1 MTQTIVIVGGVAGGA
16 SAAARARRLSESA
29 NIIVFERDSF
39 ISFANCGLP
48 YHIGGTIEDR
58 DKLLVQT
65 PQSMK
70 ARFNLDI
77 RIETEVL
84 SIQPNDM
91 TVTVR
96 ERHSKKEYTQA
107 YDQLIL
113 SPGARAFVPPFP
125 GADHPLV
132 FTLRNIPDMDK
143 IILKI
148 AHDLP
153 KTATVLGGGF
163 IGLEMAEALVQR
175 GIKTTLVEL
184 SNQVMAPVDPEMATP
199 LHQEMRAHGVNLLLG
214 VGVTAIADADQ
225 GARLQLSNG
234 GHIDTDMVVMAI
246 GVRPETSLAQ
256 AAGITL
262 GARGGILVDDQ
273 MRTSA
278 PNIYAVGDAIEVKD
292 LVSGE
297 AALVPLAGPANRQ
310 GRIAADV
317 IFGRNSRYQDTQGT
331 AICKVFDQTV
341 AVTGLN
347 EKRLKQLGR
356 KFEMVYAHAAD
367 HANYYPG
374 AEQISLKLLFDPSS
388 GVILGAQAL
397 GKQGVD
403 KRIDVIATMIRASMT
418 VYDMASAELSYAP
431 PYGSAKDIINQAGFI
446 ASNVM
451 EGEHLIC
458 QPQQAL
464 DCADDPLLVD
474 VREPSEIG
482 RMGTIDN
489 AINIPLPTLRDQL
502 AQLPKDRPILVF
514 CAVGLRGYVA
524 FRILS
529 QLGYQV
535 RNLTGGYTSY
545 LMVDRIGR

>member
-16 SAAARARRLSESA
+16 SAAARARRLSETA
-29 NIIVFERDSF
+29 DIILFERDSF

-65 PQSMK
+65 PQTMK
-70 ARFNLDI
+70 ARFNLDV

-84 SIQPNDM
+84 SIDTVAK

-96 ERHSKKEYTQA
+96 ERQSNREYSQH
-107 YDQLIL
+107 YDQLVL

-132 FTLRNIPDMDK
+132 YTLRNIPDMDK
-143 IILKI
+143 IIQKI
-148 AHDLP
+148 DNDLP
-153 KTATVLGGGF
+153 KTAAVLGGGF
-163 IGLEMAEALVQR
+163 IGLEMAEALAQR
-175 GIKTTLVEL
+175 GIKTTMIEL
-184 SNQVMAPVDPEMATP
+184 SNQVMAPVDAEMATP
-199 LHQEMRAHGVNLLLG
+199 LHQEIRAHGVTLTLG
-214 VGVTAIADADQ
+214 AGVTAIASKDA
-225 GARLQLSNG
+225 GVTLSLSNNS
-234 GHIDTDMVVMAI
+234 HIDVDMVVMAI
-246 GVRPETSLAQ
+246 GVRPETSLAS
-256 AAGITL
+256 AAGIAL
-262 GARGGILVDDQ
+262 GSRGGILVDDQ
-273 MRTSA
+273 MRTSE
-278 PNIYAVGDAIEVKD
+278 PDVYAVGDAIEVKD

-297 AALVPLAGPANRQ
+297 PALVPLAGPANRQ

-317 IFGRNSRYQDTQGT
+317 IFGRDSRYQDTQGT

-347 EKRLKQLGR
+347 EKRLKQLGLR
-356 KFEMVYAHAAD
+356 FEKIYAHAAN

-374 AEQISLKLLFDPSS
+374 AEQISLKLLFDPVS
-388 GVILGAQAL
+388 GAILGAQAL

-403 KRIDVIATMIRASMT
+403 KRIDVIATMIRAKMT

-446 ASNVM
+446 ASNVI
-451 EGEHLIC
+451 EGEHRIC
-458 QPQQAL
+458 QPEQAL
-464 DCADDPLLVD
+464 ACVDDPLLVD

-482 RMGTIDN
+482 RLGTIPN

-502 AQLPKDRPILVF
+502 SQLPKDRPILVF

-524 FRILS
+524 FRILH
-529 QLGYQV
+529 QLGYPV

-545 LMVDRIGR
+545 LMTERIGK

>member
-234 GHIDTDMVVMAI
+234 SHIDTDMVVMAI

>member
-234 GHIDTDMVVMAI
+234 SHIDTDMVVMAI

-278 PNIYAVGDAIEVKD
+278 HNIYAVGDAIEVKD

>member
-225 GARLQLSNG
+225 GARL
-234 GHIDTDMVVMAI
+234 
-246 GVRPETSLAQ
+246 
-256 AAGITL
+256 
-262 GARGGILVDDQ
+262 LVD
-273 MRTSA
+273 
-278 PNIYAVGDAIEVKD
+278 
-292 LVSGE
+292 
-297 AALVPLAGPANRQ
+297 
-310 GRIAADV
+310 
-317 IFGRNSRYQDTQGT
+317 
-331 AICKVFDQTV
+331 
-341 AVTGLN
+341 
-347 EKRLKQLGR
+347 R
-356 KFEMVYAHAAD
+356 KSV
-367 HANYYPG
+367 
-374 AEQISLKLLFDPSS
+374 
-388 GVILGAQAL
+388 V
-397 GKQGVD
+397 
-403 KRIDVIATMIRASMT
+403 
-418 VYDMASAELSYAP
+418 
-431 PYGSAKDIINQAGFI
+431 
-446 ASNVM
+446 
-451 EGEHLIC
+451 
-458 QPQQAL
+458 
-464 DCADDPLLVD
+464 
-474 VREPSEIG
+474 
-482 RMGTIDN
+482 
-489 AINIPLPTLRDQL
+489 
-502 AQLPKDRPILVF
+502 
-514 CAVGLRGYVA
+514 
-524 FRILS
+524 
-529 QLGYQV
+529 
-535 RNLTGGYTSY
+535 
-545 LMVDRIGR
+545 